1 RPRTHQNQ
9 TPIGHP
15 GVFRRRDLQQEAP
28 TLPIDFI
35 LGKSPKPST
44 ASPTRQAGLDREQIK
59 TKRGPT

>member
-1 RPRTHQNQ
+1 
-9 TPIGHP
+9 
-15 GVFRRRDLQQEAP
+15 VFRRRDLQQEAP